1 MFKRVFYFV
10 EKRTG
15 SWSGHLMYRIGF
27 DAKRLFNNFTGLG
40 NYSRTLLRNLAEF
53 YPDHA
58 YFLYTPKVT
67 KNEETQFFLNSPLY
81 SVHQPQGQPKGYW
94 RTWGVKR
101 RLRKHKIQLFHGLS
115 HEIPM
120 GIQKTK
126 IRSVVTIH
134 DLVFKHYPHHFP
146 WLDRHLYD
154 FKFRYACENANK
166 IIAISESTK
175 KDIIEFYN
183 IAAEKIEVI
192 YQSCHERFMQEKS
205 PKAIEAALKK
215 YQLPAD
221 YFFYV
226 GSVIERK
233 NLLGIV
239 QALELLPNDLKLPLV
254 VIGDGKAYKNK
265 VQEYIA
271 RKGLQKQVLFIKAD
285 YDDMPA
291 LYQQARVFVY
301 PSVYEG
307 FGIPVLEALFSK
319 TPVITSNISSL
330 PEAGGP
336 DSYLID
342 PTQPEQIAEGIQK
355 ILSDTAFRENM
366 EEKGFAYAQQFK
378 GEPLTEQLMAL
389 YENLLVR

>member
-1 MFKRVFYFV
+1 MFMGVFLFCGKTNRPLV
-10 EKRTG
+10 G
-15 SWSGHLMYRIGF
+15 NLMYRIGF

-53 YPDHA
+53 YPDNA
-58 YFLYTPKVT
+58 YFLYTPRVV

-81 SVHQPQGQPKGYW
+81 HVQLPKGQPKAYW
-94 RTWGVKR
+94 RSWGVQR
-101 RLRKHKIQLFHGLS
+101 DLRKHKIQLFHGLS
-115 HEIPM
+115 HEIPF
-120 GIQKTK
+120 GINKSK
-126 IRSVVTIH
+126 IKSVVTIH
-134 DLVFKHYPHHFP
+134 DLVFKHYPAHFP
-146 WLDRHLYD
+146 WLDRQIYD
-154 FKFRYACENANK
+154 SKFRYACKNADK

-183 IAAEKIEVI
+183 IPAEKIEVI

-205 PKAIEAALKK
+205 PKAIEAVLKK

-226 GSVIERK
+226 GSLIERK

-254 VIGDGKAYKNK
+254 VIGDGKAYKLK

-271 RKGLQKQVLFIKAD
+271 RKGLQKQVIFIKAD
-285 YDDMPA
+285 FDDMPA
-291 LYQQARVFVY
+291 LYQQARIFIY

-307 FGIPVLEALFSK
+307 FGIPVLEALFSQ

-330 PEAGGP
+330 PEAGGAN
-336 DSYLID
+336 SCLVD
-342 PTQPEQIAEGIQK
+342 PTQPEQIAEGVQK
-355 ILSDTAFRENM
+355 ILRDDAFRKNM
-366 EEKGFAYAQQFK
+366 VEKGFDYAQQFK

-389 YENLLVR
+389 YESLLAR

>member
-1 MFKRVFYFV
+1 MFMGVFLFCGKTNRPLV
-10 EKRTG
+10 G
-15 SWSGHLMYRIGF
+15 NLMYRIGF

-53 YPDHA
+53 YPENA

-81 SVHQPQGQPKGYW
+81 SVHLPQGQPKAYW
-94 RTWGVKR
+94 RSWGVKKD
-101 RLRKHKIQLFHGLS
+101 LRKHKIQLFHGLS
-115 HEIPM
+115 HEIPV

-126 IRSVVTIH
+126 IKSIVTIH

-146 WLDRHLYD
+146 LIDRQIYD
-154 FKFRYACENANK
+154 YKFHYACENANK

-175 KDIIEFYN
+175 RDIIEFYN
-183 IAAEKIEVI
+183 ITAEKIEVI

-205 PKAIEAALKK
+205 PKAIEAVLKR
-215 YQLPAD
+215 YQLPGG

-233 NLLGIV
+233 NLLSIV
-239 QALELLPNDLKLPLV
+239 QALELLPSDLKLPLV
-254 VIGDGKAYKNK
+254 VVGDGKAYKNK

-271 RKGLQKQVLFIKAD
+271 RKNLQKQVIFIKAD
-285 YDDMPA
+285 YDDLPA
-291 LYQQARVFVY
+291 LYQQAKIFIY

-307 FGIPVLEALFSK
+307 FGIPILEALFSK

-342 PTQPEQIAEGIQK
+342 PRQPEQIAAGIQK
-355 ILSDTAFRENM
+355 ILSNDAFRKEM
-366 EEKGFAYAQQFK
+366 IEKGFAYAQRFK
-378 GEPLTEQLMAL
+378 GAPLTEQLMEL
-389 YENLLVR
+389 YETLI